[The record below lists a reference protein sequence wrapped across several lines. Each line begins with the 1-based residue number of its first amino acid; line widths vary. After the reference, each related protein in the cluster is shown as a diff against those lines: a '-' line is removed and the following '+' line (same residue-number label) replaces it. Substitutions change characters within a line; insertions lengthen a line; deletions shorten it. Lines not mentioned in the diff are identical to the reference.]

1 MRIGQ
6 VSKQVG
12 VSIDAI
18 RFYER
23 SRLLAAPTRGEGG
36 FRLYS
41 SADVAAL
48 QFIRSL
54 QILGF
59 SLNEIRDFVSLRTND
74 LRACSAVRKML
85 DHKLKDIHAKR
96 IALAKL
102 EEQLK
107 TALTKCNAQLDRPRG
122 KKNGRCPVLTGQRSR
137 HSRIDASRLALT
149 QTVLAPWV

>member
-6 VSKQVG
+6 MSKQTG

-23 SRLLAAPTRGEGG
+23 NRLLAAPTRSEGG

-41 SADVAAL
+41 SDDLSAL

-54 QILGF
+54 QTLGF
-59 SLNEIRDFVSLRTND
+59 SLNEIGDFVSLRTND
-74 LRACSAVRKML
+74 LRACSAVQKML
-85 DHKLKDIHAKR
+85 DHKLQDIHAKR

-102 EEQLK
+102 EDELK
-107 TALTKCNAQLDRPRG
+107 AALTKCNAQLKRPRG
-122 KKNGRCPVLTGQRSR
+122 KKNGRCPVLTVFGTSK
-137 HSRIDASRLALT
+137 HNGDE
-149 QTVLAPWV
+149 

>member
-6 VSKQVG
+6 MSKQTG

-23 SRLLAAPTRGEGG
+23 IRLIAAPTRSEGG

-41 SADVAAL
+41 SNDLAAL

-54 QILGF
+54 QTLGF
-59 SLNEIRDFVSLRTND
+59 SLNEIREFVSLRTND

-85 DHKLKDIHAKR
+85 DHKLKAIHAKS
-96 IALAKL
+96 IALAEL
-102 EEQLK
+102 EDELK
-107 TALTKCNAQLDRPRG
+107 AALAKCNSQRRRPKG
-122 KKNGRCPVLTGQRSR
+122 KKNGRCPVLTVFGKSK
-137 HSRIDASRLALT
+137 DNGAE
-149 QTVLAPWV
+149 

>member
-1 MRIGQ
+1 MRARQEGAMQIGQ
-6 VSKQVG
+6 IAKQTG

-23 SRLLAAPTRGEGG
+23 NRLLAAPTRSEGG

-41 SADVAAL
+41 SDDVAEL
-48 QFIRSL
+48 EFIRSL
-54 QILGF
+54 QTLGF
-59 SLNEIRDFVSLRTND
+59 SLNEIRDFGSLRTND

-102 EEQLK
+102 EDELK
-107 TALTKCNAQLDRPRG
+107 TALTKCNAQLHRSRR
-122 KKNGRCPVLTGQRSR
+122 KKNGRCPVLTIIGKSK
-137 HSRIDASRLALT
+137 HNGAE
-149 QTVLAPWV
+149 